1 MSVYSLSSLKS
12 TTKYG
17 IVGFIVGCASAYSLC
32 SIWSDTGS
40 GSSSSSRSSSS
51 GSGYDDNNSYNSS
64 GTGTSS
70 MFGGGTTGG
79 SARHR
84 KKGHKIGEPR
94 FSIAHAYDPSSNK
107 NNKEHKKTRR
117 NK

>member
-1 MSVYSLSSLKS
+1 MSAYSLSNLQS

-17 IVGFIVGCASAYSLC
+17 IAGFLVGVASAYSLC

-40 GSSSSSRSSSS
+40 SSSSSSSSSRSSSS
-51 GSGYDDNNSYNSS
+51 GSGYDDNNSYNSNGS
-64 GTGTSS
+64 GYNNSSSS
-70 MFGGGTTGG
+70 MFGG
-79 SARHR
+79 SAKHR

-94 FSIAHAYDPSSNK
+94 FPYDPSSNK